1 MDDRMRSDS
10 RVNAARYQVDRLSR
24 ELDADTET
32 AADTEPAA
40 DTAADAG
47 GTADAQRDDET
58 HDAGAP
64 TMEQR
69 AQFVEIQIRQAMRRG
84 DFDDLPGAGKPLTHL
99 TETYDPNWWIR
110 RKIERERLTGLGPP
124 ALTLRTED
132 AALDERI
139 DEAGS
144 ERAVRELLTDFNR
157 RVVEARRQ
165 LQGGP
170 PVITAT
176 RDVDAEVERWRERRE
191 ARRRAR
197 DEERAREE
205 AARAAMTWR
214 ERRAARRAERT
225 AARAATAGRPG
236 TTNSDRS
243 VTEPPRPRS

>member
-1 MDDRMRSDS
+1 MPRSDS
-10 RVNAARYQVDRLSR
+10 RLNAARYQVDRLT
-24 ELDADTET
+24 EEAAQADSAAEGA
-32 AADTEPAA
+32 AADP
-40 DTAADAG
+40 
-47 GTADAQRDDET
+47 GTAPDDI

-69 AQFVEIQIRQAMRRG
+69 AQFVEIQIAQAMRRG

-124 ALTLRTED
+124 ALILRTED

-139 DEAGS
+139 DEAGT

-176 RDVDAEVERWRERRE
+176 RDIDVEVERWH
-191 ARRRAR
+191 
-197 DEERAREE
+197 
-205 AARAAMTWR
+205 
-214 ERRAARRAERT
+214 ERRAARRRAIEEQREREEAAWAAMTRRERRQARRAERDLERGR
-225 AARAATAGRPG
+225 AARTDSSAPVTDPRRPL
-236 TTNSDRS
+236 S
-243 VTEPPRPRS
+243 